1 MISVLVVYASFG
13 EGHKKAAEA
22 IGDFFDVPTCDLL
35 DFTHPLVRYA
45 YQKGYIFITQHL
57 PTFWKFIFFLARW
70 NSFSKIAHY
79 FQNVSQFGKV
89 WKSFTGENPDI
100 TELTDEI
107 AKLRPMVMCPP
118 GLKTIYAVDQYEQVV
133 TNGIG
138 YFLKK
143 NCRLATAQE
152 LQEISNS

>member
-79 FQNVSQFGKV
+79 FQKLFLPSFFYYLRDKKPELIITTHFSASRIIAMIKNDIGSSLVAVVSF
-89 WKSFTGENPDI
+89 DI
-100 TELTDEI
+100 LELSSLLFCALPTETYS
-107 AKLRPMVMCPP
+107 V
-118 GLKTIYAVDQYEQVV
+118 
-133 TNGIG
+133 
-138 YFLKK
+138 
-143 NCRLATAQE
+143 
-152 LQEISNS
+152 